1 MTARA
6 ATSFDGLWFGD
17 ETPRDF
23 ARWAL
28 AAALVAMVH
37 AALLGGYLFWR
48 APDDVIGD
56 IDDNISIEL
65 DPIDSTA
72 DAKLNLAPA
81 PEEMI
86 EQKAT
91 PVAPEKPPEPQ
102 KVTPPPP
109 PDPDL
114 TTTDV
119 PPPEVKPPEKVEEPK
134 APAPV
139 TAAPTRGGAP
149 HVERSWETLLMRKL
163 QQLKRY
169 PSGAQARGEQGV
181 AMLAFSVDR
190 DGRVLDRKIVR
201 SSGHPDLDNEAL
213 AMIERAEP
221 LPAFPR
227 SMTQAQQSLTVP
239 IRFSL
244 R

>member
-1 MTARA
+1 MTAPA
-6 ATSFDGLWFGD
+6 ATRFDGSWFGD

-23 ARWAL
+23 ARWAF
-28 AAALVAMVH
+28 AGALVAAVH
-37 AALLGGYLFWR
+37 AGLLGTYLFWR
-48 APDDVIGD
+48 TPEEVIGD
-56 IDDNISIEL
+56 MNDSISIEL
-65 DPIDSTA
+65 DPIDSPA

-81 PEEMI
+81 PEEMV

-91 PVAPEKPPEPQ
+91 PPAPEKPLEAQ
-102 KVTPPPP
+102 QVTPPP

-119 PPPEVKPPEKVEEPK
+119 APPEVKLPEKIEEQK
-134 APAPV
+134 QPAPM
-139 TAAPTRGGAP
+139 TAAPAKGGAP
-149 HVERSWETLLMRKL
+149 HVERSWQTLLMRKL
-163 QQLKRY
+163 QQFKRY

-181 AMLAFSVDR
+181 AMLTFSVDR

-201 SSGHPDLDNEAL
+201 SSGHTDLDNEVL
-213 AMIERAEP
+213 AMIERAQP

-227 SMTQAQQSLTVP
+227 SMTANQLSLTVP

>member
-6 ATSFDGLWFGD
+6 ATWLDGSWFGD

-28 AAALVAMVH
+28 AGALVAIVH
-37 AALLGGYLFWR
+37 AALLGSYLVWR

-56 IDDNISIEL
+56 TNDSVSIEL

-91 PVAPEKPPEPQ
+91 PPAPEKPVEPQ

-109 PDPDL
+109 DPDV
-114 TTTDV
+114 TDADV
-119 PPPEVKPPEKVEEPK
+119 PPPDVKPPEKIEEPK
-134 APAPV
+134 PPAPM
-139 TAAPTRGGAP
+139 TAAPAKGGAP

-163 QQLKRY
+163 QQFKRY
-169 PSGAQARGEQGV
+169 PSGAQARGEEGV

-201 SSGHPDLDNEAL
+201 SSGHTDLDNEVL
-213 AMIERAEP
+213 AMIERAQP
-221 LPAFPR
+221 LPAFPH
-227 SMTQAQQSLTVP
+227 SMTQEQLSLTVP

>member
-6 ATSFDGLWFGD
+6 ASWFEPLWFGD

-23 ARWAL
+23 VRWAF
-28 AAALVAMVH
+28 AGALVAAVH
-37 AALLGGYLFWR
+37 VALLAGYLFWR
-48 APDDVIGD
+48 PADQTIGD
-56 IDDNISIEL
+56 NTEEISIEL

-91 PVAPEKPPEPQ
+91 PPKPDKPIEQPKVA
-102 KVTPPPP
+102 PP
-109 PDPDL
+109 PDPDVD
-114 TTTDV
+114 TADIA
-119 PPPEVKPPEKVEEPK
+119 PPEVKPPEKVEEPK
-134 APAPV
+134 PPAPV
-139 TAAPTRGGAP
+139 TAAPTKGGAP
-149 HVERSWETLLMRKL
+149 QVPRSWETLLMRRL
-163 QQLKRY
+163 QQFKRY
-169 PSGAQARGEQGV
+169 PDGAQARGEQGV
-181 AMLAFSVDR
+181 ALLSFSVDR
-190 DGRVLDRKIVR
+190 DGRVLTRKIVH
-201 SSGHPDLDNEAL
+201 SSGHVDLDNEVL
-213 AMIERAEP
+213 AMVERAQP

-227 SMTQAQQSLTVP
+227 SMTGNELNLTVP

>member
-1 MTARA
+1 MTTPA
-6 ATSFDGLWFGD
+6 ATRFDGSWFGD
-17 ETPRDF
+17 ETPRDL

-28 AAALVAMVH
+28 AGALVAMVH
-37 AALLGGYLFWR
+37 AALLGSYLFWR
-48 APDDVIGD
+48 TPDEVIGD
-56 IDDNISIEL
+56 TNDNVSIEL

-91 PVAPEKPPEPQ
+91 PPAPEKPLEPQ

-109 PDPDL
+109 DPDVINA
-114 TTTDV
+114 DV
-119 PPPEVKPPEKVEEPK
+119 PPPDVKPPEKVEEPK
-134 APAPV
+134 PPAPL
-139 TAAPTRGGAP
+139 TAAPTKGGAP

-163 QQLKRY
+163 QQFKRY
-169 PSGAQARGEQGV
+169 PSGAQARGEEGV

-201 SSGHPDLDNEAL
+201 SSGHTDLDNEVL
-213 AMIERAEP
+213 AMIERAQP

-227 SMTQAQQSLTVP
+227 SMGEAQLSLTVP